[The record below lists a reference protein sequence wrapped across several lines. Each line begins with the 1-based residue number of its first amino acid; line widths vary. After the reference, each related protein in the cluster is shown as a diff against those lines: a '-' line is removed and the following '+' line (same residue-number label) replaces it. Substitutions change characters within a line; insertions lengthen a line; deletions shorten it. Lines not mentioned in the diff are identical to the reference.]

1 MSATSEP
8 NKWHFLR
15 TAATAPAGAAKVQA
29 VIVHSQKGY
38 SGGAVYWDDMNLSMV
53 VGPKS
58 NYGLGTRNVAT
69 GDLDGDGK
77 GEVIFMKGRYTD
89 DPQAGLW
96 VYEADGTDNGF
107 SEPWHVNI
115 NAFATDSVCLLYTS
129 PSPRD

>member
-38 SGGAVYWDDMNLSMV
+38 SGGAVYWDDMDLSMV

-77 GEVIFMKGRYTD
+77 GEVIFMKGAILMILKLAYGYMKLTVPIRF
-89 DPQAGLW
+89 L
-96 VYEADGTDNGF
+96 
-107 SEPWHVNI
+107 
-115 NAFATDSVCLLYTS
+115 
-129 PSPRD
+129 